1 MIEIRALSHS
11 YGSLRAL
18 DRVTFDVP
26 AGKIV
31 GLVGP
36 NGAGKTTL
44 MRAVAT
50 LLSPT
55 GGQVLVNGHDAAVAG
70 SRVRAVLGYLPERA
84 TPYADLLVCEHLE
97 LFARIAGHTGP
108 DGRRRVDDALARA
121 GLGERRDSLVR
132 ELSKGLRQRL
142 AIQAALLHDPA
153 SLVLDEPTDGLDP
166 ESREHVLREA
176 RGLAD
181 KGCAVLLSSH
191 VLAEIEEVAD
201 QVVILV
207 GGRVQSGE
215 APVAGLRIFLRVR
228 GDVDL
233 ARKIASAVDGVV
245 DVADEAGALRVT
257 LAGGEQDGAK
267 VAEAVVRGG
276 LALVELREERESLKV
291 RFRAAV
297 DQQRGNPSREDPS

>member
-26 AGKIV
+26 ARCIV

-50 LLSPT
+50 LLSPSS
-55 GGQVLVNGHDAAVAG
+55 GQVLVDGHDAASAAA
-70 SRVRAVLGYLPERA
+70 RVRALVGYLPERA
-84 TPYADLLVCEHLE
+84 TPYADLLVSEHLE
-97 LFARIAGHTGP
+97 LFARIAGHTGAA
-108 DGRRRVDDALARA
+108 GKRRVDEALAHA
-121 GLGERRDSLVR
+121 GLTDRRGSLVR

-142 AIQAALLHDPA
+142 SIQSALLHDPT

-166 ESREHVLREA
+166 ESRDHVLQAA
-176 RGLAD
+176 RRLAH

-191 VLAEIEEVAD
+191 VLAEIEELAD

-207 GGRVQSGE
+207 GGRTQST
-215 APVAGLRIFLRVR
+215 ALPAAGLRVVLRVR
-228 GDVDL
+228 GDSHAARAILAAVPGVLGVD
-233 ARKIASAVDGVV
+233 
-245 DVADEAGALRVT
+245 DEAGALHVT
-257 LAGGEQDGAK
+257 LSQGEQDGAK
-267 VAEAVVRGG
+267 LAEAIVQGG
-276 LALVELREERESLKV
+276 LALVELREERESLKN

-297 DQQRGNPSREDPS
+297 DQQRGTPPERQP